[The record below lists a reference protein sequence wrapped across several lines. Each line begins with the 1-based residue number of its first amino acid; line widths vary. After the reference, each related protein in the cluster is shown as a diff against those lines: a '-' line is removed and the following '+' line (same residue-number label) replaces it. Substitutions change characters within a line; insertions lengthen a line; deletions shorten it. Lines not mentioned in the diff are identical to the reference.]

1 MPLTTLIALVVL
13 STLTAF
19 AAQTPGQS
27 VLGDLPRDRIDAVM
41 RDLNRA
47 LDIECVHCHVDNEWK
62 DESKPAFA
70 TARNMLRMVRTL
82 NEGPLKDVGE
92 VQCWT
97 CHRGN
102 VKPARLPSEALDAEI
117 IELRVPRAL
126 REVLQHLTAMRDRS
140 GRLVNRLGLEWQRA
154 LGPGFTACERPLRSC
169 PEALETDRVARTDV
183 IDVALSRGPHVAPPF
198 RPSPAHRRQAPA
210 AAAP

>member
-1 MPLTTLIALVVL
+1 MPLATLIALVLL

-19 AAQTPGQS
+19 APQTPGQS

-102 VKPARLPSEALDAEI
+102 VKPARLPREALDAEMKQWPA
-117 IELRVPRAL
+117 ELAGATDQIR
-126 REVLQHLTAMRDRS
+126 LTMAVYD
-140 GRLVNRLGLEWQRA
+140 VTLGVTCDYCHVADWKKAEKKPMTL
-154 LGPGFTACERPLRSC
+154 
-169 PEALETDRVARTDV
+169 VARMNGMFELFPKFMPATARTQCYMCHQGSTKP
-183 IDVALSRGPHVAPPF
+183 ALHPEGAVQSR
-198 RPSPAHRRQAPA
+198 SPW
-210 AAAP
+210 

>member
-1 MPLTTLIALVVL
+1 MPLATLIALVLL

-19 AAQTPGQS
+19 APQTPGQS

-92 VQCWT
+92 VSAT
-97 CHRGN
+97 C
-102 VKPARLPSEALDAEI
+102 AI
-117 IELRVPRAL
+117 
-126 REVLQHLTAMRDRS
+126 RDRRS
-140 GRLVNRLGLEWQRA
+140 
-154 LGPGFTACERPLRSC
+154 RPYTLKVPSRS
-169 PEALETDRVARTDV
+169 PR
-183 IDVALSRGPHVAPPF
+183 
-198 RPSPAHRRQAPA
+198 
-210 AAAP
+210 